1 MAIACIEVTICNRLA
16 LHARAAARLVKLAG
30 AYRAS
35 LVVESNGKRADAGS
49 ILQLLKLGATRG
61 TRLHLRAE
69 GDDAEAAVAAAAALV
84 AGRFG
89 EDE

>member
-1 MAIACIEVTICNRLA
+1 MAIASTEVIIVNRLA
-16 LHARAAARLVKLAG
+16 LHARAAARLVKLAS

-35 LVVESNGKRADAGS
+35 LVVESGGKRADAGS

-61 TRLHLRAE
+61 ATLHLRAE
-69 GDDAEAAVAAAAALV
+69 GDDADAAVAAAAALV
-84 AGRFG
+84 AARFG